1 MSNLSN
7 YGTVTTKDI
16 LARRLYNDETS
27 TNNPVGIIINSSNQC
42 LDIDAGTTIAL
53 TAANNMDIVAGAGL
67 DFATTG
73 ATDLTS
79 TTDITLESG
88 YNAAG
93 VVGNFT
99 ITSNGYTAL
108 VSGANMTTDVT
119 GTFDTNVS
127 DNITIDS
134 SGGAISIGADAV
146 TGAMNLGTGGSRTK
160 IQVGNSNSTTAEIEA
175 NAVLADV
182 NVGTG
187 GFDLDATNG
196 SIAIDASGAAC
207 NFSVASTAGSQDL
220 TFAVTGATDSSVI
233 INSSGTSAADAIILN
248 ASAGGMDIDV
258 NQNRTLNVGGNST
271 DVITGVSTTNVTGT
285 VNETYGAGRTTAIT
299 GAESLTVSTT
309 RALNVTGA
317 SVETYTS
324 NQTVTVN
331 GTSGYV
337 LDVAKKINVDSA
349 DTNADAIVIK
359 SSGTG
364 GGVDITANT
373 GGFDVVS
380 SAGTNLSGAGATS
393 TITLASAAD
402 AQDLTVSVTGATD
415 SSLVLASSGTSVA
428 NALELTASAGG
439 MDINVNKNRTLDVG
453 VNNTET
459 IVGDDA
465 KTVTGKQVITVN
477 GTDGMLFD
485 VAKKIELNS
494 DLNAA
499 NAVVINASNTAG
511 GIDIDAGTGG
521 ISQVTTGAY
530 VESTTLTTGRT
541 MTGAE
546 TITNSSSSIRTVTA
560 QYSVTSN
567 QAAANAIVIDAAN
580 AAGGIDMDCGTAGFN
595 LLSTGGA
602 VNVTGQNGATVQ
614 TTAATSNV
622 VITAAGGG
630 AQKVNI
636 SCAGT
641 GADAIDINATAGG
654 IDIDCAGAFDLS
666 AGTTIN
672 IDSVAGGDILIARDV
687 DSDIY
692 MTKGAN
698 GGVGT
703 KTVFVNNLNVA
714 GTLVSTGSN
723 TNNGDLVVN
732 GDFTVHGTTT
742 TLNTTTVTSDD
753 KNIELNSITAPTND
767 NANGGG
773 LTLKIAA
780 AGTTEATFTWDKTGT
795 TGGSASWSSS
805 EDINVVTG
813 KMYAINDKKAL
824 SSTQLYVNCA
834 SADANATVADNNG
847 AIYLNQAVPGTDADG
862 NWRVKVD
869 NNGDVVFQKRVGGA
883 YQNKFRIQ

>member
-27 TNNPVGIIINSSNQC
+27 ANNPVGIIINSSNQC

-67 DFATTG
+67 DFAITG
-73 ATDLTS
+73 ATDLNS
-79 TTDITLESG
+79 TTDVTIESG
-88 YNAAG
+88 YNAVG

-108 VSGANMTTDVT
+108 IAGANMTTDVT
-119 GTFDTNVS
+119 GSSDTNVS
-127 DNITIDS
+127 SNITIDS
-134 SGGAISIGADAV
+134 SAGSISIGADAD
-146 TGAMNLGTGGSRTK
+146 TGAMNLGTGGARTK
-160 IQVGNSNSTTAEIEA
+160 IQVGSAATVELEA
-175 NAVLADV
+175 NAVFADV

-196 SIAIDASGAAC
+196 SVAIDASGAAC

-258 NQNRTLNVGGNST
+258 NQNRTCNVGGANT
-271 DVITGVSTTNVTGT
+271 DTITGVHTTNVTGA
-285 VNETYGAGRTTAIT
+285 VAETYGAGRTTSIT
-299 GAESLTVSTT
+299 GADSLTISTT
-309 RALNVTGA
+309 KDLAVTGA
-317 SVETYTS
+317 STETYTS
-324 NQTVTVN
+324 NQSVIVN
-331 GTSGYV
+331 GTTGYI
-337 LDVAKKINVDSA
+337 LDVSKKINVDSA
-349 DTNADAIVIK
+349 DTNSNAIVIK
-359 SSGTG
+359 TSGTG
-364 GGVDITANT
+364 GGIDMTANT
-373 GGFDVVS
+373 GGFDVLS

-393 TITLASAAD
+393 TITLASAAN
-402 AQDLTVSVTGATD
+402 AQDLTVSLTGATD

-477 GTDGMLFD
+477 GTDGLLFN

-494 DLNAA
+494 DLNTAT
-499 NAVVINASNTAG
+499 AVVINASNTAG

-530 VESTTLTTGRT
+530 VESTTLTTSRT

-546 TITNSSSSIRTVTA
+546 TIVNSNSSTRTVA
-560 QYSVTSN
+560 EQYKVTSN
-567 QAAANAIVIDAAN
+567 QAAANAVVIDAAD
-580 AAGGIDMDCGTAGFN
+580 AAGGIDMDCGTSGFN

-602 VNVTGQNGATVQ
+602 VNVTGQTGATVQ
-614 TTAATSNV
+614 TTAASSNV
-622 VITAAGGG
+622 IITAAGGG
-630 AQKVNI
+630 PQQV
-636 SCAGT
+636 SVSSAGT
-641 GADAIDINATAGG
+641 GADAIKLNASAGG
-654 IDIDCAGAFDLS
+654 IDIDCSGALDIS
-666 AGTTIN
+666 AGSTIN
-672 IDSVAGGDILIARDV
+672 VDSAAGGDILIARDV

-698 GGVGT
+698 AGT
-703 KTVFVNNLNVA
+703 GSKTVFVYNLDVA
-714 GTLVSTGSN
+714 GALVSTGSN

-732 GDFTVHGTTT
+732 GNFTVHGTTT

-753 KNIELNSITAPTND
+753 KNIELNSIAAPNND

-773 LTLKIAA
+773 ITLKIAA
-780 AGTTEATFTWDKTGT
+780 AGTTEATFTWDKVGT

-805 EDINVVTG
+805 EDINVETG
-813 KMYAINDKKAL
+813 KMYGINDKKAL

-834 SADANATVADNNG
+834 SADATATLADNNG
-847 AIYLNQAVPGTDADG
+847 AVYLNQAIPGTDADG

-869 NNGDVVFQKRVGGA
+869 NNGDVVFQKRVSGA

>member
-99 ITSNGYTAL
+99 ITSNGYTSL
-108 VSGANMTTDVT
+108 VAGANMTTAVT
-119 GTFDTNVS
+119 GTSDTNVS
-127 DNITIDS
+127 GNITIDS

-175 NAVLADV
+175 NAILADV

-196 SIAIDASGAAC
+196 SVAIDASGAAC
-207 NFSVASTAGSQDL
+207 NFTVASTAGSQDL
-220 TFAVTGATDSSVI
+220 TLAVTGATDSSVI

-271 DVITGVSTTNVTGT
+271 DTITGVSTTNVTGA

-309 RALNVTGA
+309 RDLAVTGA
-317 SVETYTS
+317 STETYTS

-331 GTSGYV
+331 GTTGYV

-415 SSLVLASSGTSVA
+415 SSLVLASSGTSTADAIKV
-428 NALELTASAGG
+428 TASAGG

-453 VNNTET
+453 SNNTEAIT
-459 IVGDDA
+459 GDDA
-465 KTVTGKQVITVN
+465 KTVTGSQTVTVAGAN
-477 GTDGMLFD
+477 GVLFD

-499 NAVVINASNTAG
+499 TAVVINASNAAG

-521 ISQVTTGAY
+521 INVNTSGAV
-530 VESTTLTTGRT
+530 VETTTLTTNRT

-546 TITNSSSSIRTVTA
+546 TITNSNSSTRTVTG

-567 QAAANAIVIDAAN
+567 QAAANAVVIDAAN
-580 AAGGIDMDCGTAGFN
+580 AAGGIDMDCGSGGFN

-602 VNVTGQNGATVQ
+602 VNVTGQTGATVQ
-614 TTAATSNV
+614 TTAAASNV

-672 IDSVAGGDILIARDV
+672 IDSAAGGDILIARDV

-698 GGVGT
+698 GGTGN

-753 KNIELNSITAPTND
+753 KNIELNSITAPDND

-773 LTLKIAA
+773 ITLKIAA

-795 TGGSASWSSS
+795 TGGSASWTSS
-805 EDINVVTG
+805 EDINVHTG

-834 SADANATVADNNG
+834 SADAAATVADNNG